1 MSELRYCVDSSERLA
16 HDYLVTLTVPA
27 PAEGQ
32 IFSLPS
38 WIPGS
43 YLLREFAKQLSD
55 LTAEQG
61 GTLVDVQQLDKSS
74 WRVDCRA
81 NEPLVLCYRV
91 HAFDTSVRT
100 AWLDARRGFF
110 NGTSLFLRVHGQEAQ
125 PHEVELTGLPDG
137 WRVATAMPSSEG
149 SVDAQRYAA
158 ADYDELV
165 DHPFEFGDFW
175 SGEFSAAGVP
185 HQIVVAGAWPSFDGA
200 RLLADVQRIC
210 ETQIA
215 FWGEAPFQKY
225 VFLLNCVEEGG
236 GGLEHRASTALL
248 APRRELPRI
257 GLAEIAD
264 GYANLL
270 SLFSHEYFHAW
281 NVKRLRPA
289 ELARYDYQR
298 ENYTELLWFFEGFTS
313 YYDELMLLRAGL
325 IDAPRYLKMLAKT
338 VNGVLATPGRKQ
350 HSLAAASFEAW
361 TKFYRPDE
369 HTPNLTISY
378 YGKGALVALALDLRL
393 RATGSTLDDMMRS
406 LWQSSGGGPVS
417 EADILAAA
425 KEQGSELSMWVHG
438 TMDLPLREL
447 LDPVGVS
454 WREDAASLAPRL
466 GLKTSESALTGIQVK
481 QVFSASAAL
490 AAGLSPG
497 DEILGCAGWRIRRL
511 DDALALITAGEKQF
525 DLLVSRDQR
534 LMTVTVALPEIASG
548 TVLLGVA
555 DHAAIKAW
563 LS

>member
-1 MSELRYCVDSSERLA
+1 MLTPHYLVDTSETLA

-27 PAEGQ
+27 PAADQ
-32 IFSLPS
+32 IFSLPA

-61 GTLVDVQQLDKSS
+61 GTLVALRQLDKSS
-74 WRVDCRA
+74 WRAECKA
-81 NEPLVLCYRV
+81 GEPLVLRYRV

-100 AWLDARRGFF
+100 AWLDVRRGFF
-110 NGTSLFLRVHGQEAQ
+110 NGTSLFLRVHGQESQ
-125 PHEVELTGLPDG
+125 THEVELTGLPAG
-137 WRVATAMPSSEG
+137 WRAATAMPSVG
-149 SVDAQRYAA
+149 AARYAA

-165 DHPFEFGDFW
+165 DHPFELGEFW
-175 SGEFSAAGVP
+175 SGEFTAAGVP
-185 HQIVVAGAWPSFDGA
+185 HQIVVAGAWPNFDGA

-215 FWGEAPFQKY
+215 FWGETPFPNY

-248 APRRELPRI
+248 SARRELPRV
-257 GLAEIAD
+257 GVAEIPD

-325 IDAPRYLKMLAKT
+325 IDAPRYLNMLAKT

-393 RATGSTLDDMMRS
+393 RAAGSTLDDVMRS
-406 LWQSSGGGPVS
+406 LWQSSGGGPIS

-425 KEQGSELSMWVHG
+425 KEQGAVLSSWVHG
-438 TMDLPLREL
+438 TMDPPLREL
-447 LDPVGVS
+447 LGHVGVG
-454 WREDAASLAPRL
+454 WREDPASLALRL
-466 GLKTSESALTGIQVK
+466 GLKLSESALAGIQVK
-481 QVFSASAAL
+481 QVLNGSAAL

-511 DDALALITAGEKQF
+511 DDALALLPSTDKHL

-534 LMTVTVALPEIASG
+534 LMTISVALPQEAVPT
-548 TVLLGVA
+548 TVLLSVA
-555 DHAAIKAW
+555 DPTALKAW